1 MQRLKLIGFLMLASM
16 LYGCPYAPLFLPP
29 IFPPPRGLFEQE
41 KPGPKLSSKAET
53 DALLASFKE
62 ARRLHDMQPANR
74 AIAVTFTPVP
84 WAWGMASSA
93 ATEEDAKTLALQ
105 RCREVVKSRSLQLPC
120 DVYSVNGRPD
130 PEIAIFF

>member
-1 MQRLKLIGFLMLASM
+1 M

-29 IFPPPRGLFEQE
+29 IWPPPFARDE
-41 KPGPKLSSKAET
+41 KPGPRLPTKAET
-53 DALLASFKE
+53 DALLAQFQE
-62 ARRLHDMQPANR
+62 ARRLHDMEPANR

-84 WAWGMASSA
+84 WAWGTSSSA
-93 ATEEDAKTLALQ
+93 ATEIEAKIVAMQ
-105 RCREVVKSRSLQLPC
+105 RCLEVVQSKRLRLPC